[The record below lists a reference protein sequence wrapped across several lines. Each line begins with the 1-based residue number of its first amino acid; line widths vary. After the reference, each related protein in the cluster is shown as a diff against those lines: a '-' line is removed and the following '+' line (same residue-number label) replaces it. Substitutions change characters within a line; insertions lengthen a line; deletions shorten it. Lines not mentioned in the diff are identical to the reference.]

1 MGIFS
6 KISDGLKKTR
16 DSMSSAFDSI
26 FSSFKKVD
34 EAFYEEL
41 EEILIMSD
49 VGVVTAEK
57 IIERLKQKVKE
68 QKLTE
73 AGEIKTAIRDIVKE
87 MLVGGEEMQ
96 LNTKPSVILMI
107 GVNGAGK
114 TTTIGKLALKYK
126 NDGKKVIL
134 GAADTFRAAAIEQ
147 LEVWAERAGVQMIK
161 HAEGADPA
169 AVVFD
174 TIAAGKA
181 RGEDIIICDTAGR
194 LQNKKNLMDEL
205 NKISRIIERELPE
218 ADKEV
223 LLVLDATTGQNAV
236 SQARLFKEAA
246 GITGIVLTKLDGTA
260 RGGVVIAI
268 RDELQ
273 IPVKY
278 IGVGEGI
285 DDLQLFNA
293 EAFADALFSEL
304 ADEESA
310 EEVAES
316 EVSEEIE
323 AAEEAEETETAET
336 AETVAA
342 EVVASTG
349 ETQPVAEPV
358 QEEAQTAEESTP
370 AESLTFV
377 LASANEK
384 KLGEMRRILEPMGI
398 AVVTAAEQGF
408 TDDIEETGTTFAEN
422 SLIKATTVCKALG
435 MPAIADDS
443 GLCVDALDGAPG
455 VYSARYAGKVHDD
468 AANMNKLLDDMFDVP
483 NRKRTARFVSAITLV
498 MPDGRTLSVEG
509 KCEGV
514 IAHNPKGNNGFGY
527 DPIFKVGFK
536 TMAQLDDAK
545 KDAISH
551 RGNALRKLQAE
562 LPAFLGIKYTKH

>member
-34 EAFYEEL
+34 DEFYEEL

-68 QKLTE
+68 EKLTE
-73 AGEIKTAIRDIVKE
+73 AGEIKTAIRDIVKD
-87 MLVGGEEMQ
+87 MLIGGEEMQ

-114 TTTIGKLALKYK
+114 TTTIGKLALKFK

-304 ADEESA
+304 ADEEAA
-310 EEVAES
+310 EEVVETEADEALAQVE
-316 EVSEEIE
+316 EVSETETI
-323 AAEEAEETETAET
+323 ETEESEQSQTGEPT
-336 AETVAA
+336 EVPVTPETVAPAA
-342 EVVASTG
+342 EQA
-349 ETQPVAEPV
+349 
-358 QEEAQTAEESTP
+358 P
-370 AESLTFV
+370 AETLTFV
-377 LASANEK
+377 LASGNEK

-408 TDDIEETGTTFAEN
+408 TDDIEETGSTFAEN
-422 SLIKATTVCKALG
+422 SLLKATTVCKALG

-455 VYSARYAGKVHDD
+455 VYSARYAGEAHDD

-483 NRKRTARFVSAITLV
+483 NRKRTARFVSVITLV
-498 MPDGRTLSVEG
+498 MPDGRTFSVEG
-509 KCEGV
+509 KCEGM

-551 RGNALRKLQAE
+551 RGNALRKLQVE
-562 LPAFLGIKYTKH
+562 LPAFLNASI

>member
-34 EAFYEEL
+34 DEFYEEL

-68 QKLTE
+68 EKLTE
-73 AGEIKTAIRDIVKE
+73 AGEIKTAIRDIVKD
-87 MLVGGEEMQ
+87 MLIGGEEMQ

-114 TTTIGKLALKYK
+114 TTTIGKLALKFK

-304 ADEESA
+304 ADEEA
-310 EEVAES
+310 TEEVVET
-316 EVSEEIE
+316 E
-323 AAEEAEETETAET
+323 ADEALAQAEEASETETIETEESEQSQTCAPTEVPVTPETAAPAAEQTPAAPAET
-336 AETVAA
+336 
-342 EVVASTG
+342 
-349 ETQPVAEPV
+349 
-358 QEEAQTAEESTP
+358 
-370 AESLTFV
+370 LTFV
-377 LASANEK
+377 LASGNEK

-408 TDDIEETGTTFAEN
+408 TDDIKETGSTFAEN
-422 SLIKATTVCKALG
+422 SLLKATTVCKALG

-455 VYSARYAGKVHDD
+455 VYSARYAGEAHDD
-468 AANMNKLLDDMFDVP
+468 AANMNKLLDEMFDVP
-483 NRKRTARFVSAITLV
+483 NRKRTARFVSVITLV

-509 KCEGV
+509 KCEGT

-562 LPAFLGIKYTKH
+562 LPAFLGI

>member
-147 LEVWAERAGVQMIK
+147 LEVWAQRAGVQMIK

-310 EEVAES
+310 EEVA
-316 EVSEEIE
+316 
-323 AAEEAEETETAET
+323 
-336 AETVAA
+336 
-342 EVVASTG
+342 
-349 ETQPVAEPV
+349 
-358 QEEAQTAEESTP
+358 
-370 AESLTFV
+370 
-377 LASANEK
+377 
-384 KLGEMRRILEPMGI
+384 
-398 AVVTAAEQGF
+398 
-408 TDDIEETGTTFAEN
+408 
-422 SLIKATTVCKALG
+422 
-435 MPAIADDS
+435 
-443 GLCVDALDGAPG
+443 
-455 VYSARYAGKVHDD
+455 ARDR
-468 AANMNKLLDDMFDVP
+468 P
-483 NRKRTARFVSAITLV
+483 
-498 MPDGRTLSVEG
+498 
-509 KCEGV
+509 
-514 IAHNPKGNNGFGY
+514 
-527 DPIFKVGFK
+527 
-536 TMAQLDDAK
+536 
-545 KDAISH
+545 
-551 RGNALRKLQAE
+551 
-562 LPAFLGIKYTKH
+562 